1 MSCKPKVFVYKIKHK
16 TLQSP
21 TVCWSNMDSALEEI
35 KMHLQEASDG
45 DKIEVEIT
53 KMNWEEFKKI
63 PEFQGY

>member
-1 MSCKPKVFVYKIKHK
+1 MSYKSAIYVYKIKHK

-21 TVCWSNMDSALEEI
+21 AVCWSNMDSALEEI

-45 DKIEVEIT
+45 DEIEIKIK
-53 KMNWEEFKKI
+53 KMNWEEFEKL